1 MATTSPDGL
10 ISPDASDPYDLTSD
24 MAAMQASTQAAL
36 VNRASKSGSNSQMLN
51 ASGVQTGTLWYNT
64 SEDRLYR
71 YNGTGWD
78 AVAPAQEVPET
89 IDMSSNIRAGYSGTI
104 IARIL
109 GGITQL
115 SFNLQATTNFGAA
128 SSVTTVANMP
138 SGRAR
143 PVEAVYSGAI
153 FTTSGAGF
161 GSGAAR
167 LSSNGAVA
175 LNPQRST
182 ETSATFSFTF
192 VH

>member
-10 ISPDASDPYDLTSD
+10 ISPDASDPYDLTAD

-36 VNRASKSGSNSQMLN
+36 VNRASKSGSNSAMLN

-78 AVAPAQEVPET
+78 AVAPAPVAPET
-89 IDMSSNIRAGYSGTI
+89 VDMSSNLNSGYSGSI
-104 IARIL
+104 RARIL

-115 SFNLQATTNFGAA
+115 TFSIQANTTFGAA
-128 SSVTTVANMP
+128 TSVTTVANMP

-161 GSGAAR
+161 ASGSAR
-167 LSSNGAVA
+167 LSTNGAVA
-175 LNPQRST
+175 LNPARST
-182 ETSATFSFTF
+182 DSSATFSFTF